1 MILLKKRVLMFR
13 VSENKIKEMCDQ
25 FGFFV
30 HQMNSSDLT
39 YWRIMCTSPVF
50 APDTWPG
57 LKNGAHTNSFCD
69 LTYHKDTKEFSFD
82 PEYNLRFASCIY
94 PDSIKNGK
102 LYFKFDR
109 RERTIYTDDEEIR
122 ANRKYYDKFIINI
135 KQDIPK
141 NTLELYKYLK
151 ECRNVVDKTM
161 MNQKQYL
168 VDIRKNSFAGDF
180 E

>member
-1 MILLKKRVLMFR
+1 MILLEKRVLMFR
-13 VSENKIKEMCDQ
+13 VSEKKMKEMCDK

-30 HQMNSSDLT
+30 HQMGSPD

-50 APDTWPG
+50 PPDTWPG

-69 LTYHKDTKEFSFD
+69 LTYDSVNKDFSLD
-82 PEYNLRFASCIY
+82 PEYKIGFARYVYPQCIM
-94 PDSIKNGK
+94 DGK

-109 RERTIYTDDEEIR
+109 RLYTSDEEIL
-122 ANRKYYDKFIINI
+122 ADRKYYDQFIIKV
-135 KQDIPK
+135 KQGIPK

-151 ECRNVVDKTM
+151 ECRNAVNKSMVY
-161 MNQKQYL
+161 QKQYL
-168 VDIRKNSFAGDF
+168 VDVRKNSFKGDF

>member
-1 MILLKKRVLMFR
+1 MFR
-13 VSENKIKEMCDQ
+13 VSEKKLKEMCDK
-25 FGFFV
+25 FGFFLK
-30 HQMNSSDLT
+30 QINKSDSS

-57 LKNGAHTNSFCD
+57 LTNGGHTNSFCD
-69 LTYHKDTKEFSFD
+69 LTYDKATKEFSLD
-82 PEYNLRFASCIY
+82 PEYNIRFADCIY
-94 PDSIKNGK
+94 PDSVKNGK

-109 RERTIYTDDEEIR
+109 KERARYTDDEEISS
-122 ANRKYYDKFIINI
+122 NRKYYDQFIIKV

-168 VDIRKNSFAGDF
+168 INIRKDSFAGDF